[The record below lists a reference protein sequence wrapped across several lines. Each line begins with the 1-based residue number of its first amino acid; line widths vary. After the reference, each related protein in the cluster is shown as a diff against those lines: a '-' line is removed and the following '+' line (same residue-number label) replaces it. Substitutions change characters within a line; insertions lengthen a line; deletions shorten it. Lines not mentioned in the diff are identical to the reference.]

1 MAPKSSQ
8 ITAESIS
15 TENSIASMD
24 KVNRMINKG
33 EISPNNLMVASLDVK
48 SLYTN
53 IDTKTAGL
61 IAKKKVINSKLHVE
75 GVDYKW
81 QPNTYL

>member
-1 MAPKSSQ
+1 
-8 ITAESIS
+8 
-15 TENSIASMD
+15 MD

-61 IAKKKVINSKLHVE
+61 IAKKKVVNSKLHVE
-75 GVDYKW
+75 GVDYK
-81 QPNTYL
+81 